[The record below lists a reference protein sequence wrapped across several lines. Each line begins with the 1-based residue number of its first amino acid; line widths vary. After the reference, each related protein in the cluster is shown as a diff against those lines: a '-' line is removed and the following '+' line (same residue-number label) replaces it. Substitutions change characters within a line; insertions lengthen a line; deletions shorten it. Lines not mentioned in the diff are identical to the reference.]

1 MKRQKEKNSSNFCA
15 CIIKANNKEK
25 KNISII
31 CSSCAQKQNFKMKLS
46 ELWRK
51 IKTSWFLSDFGPFLY
66 CWISCTN
73 KVHHHHL
80 GHISD
85 VLLNIT
91 RIFPHLN
98 TAWQRNS
105 SVGSF
110 CASSSASAHA
120 LFWGKHNHTKYLHFL
135 IIFRYT
141 FQLLSLNGK
150 WTQLLSCHFI
160 NLFLSKCFHWLTHSC

>member
-1 MKRQKEKNSSNFCA
+1 
-15 CIIKANNKEK
+15 
-25 KNISII
+25 
-31 CSSCAQKQNFKMKLS
+31 MKLS
-46 ELWRK
+46 ELCRK

-91 RIFPHLN
+91 RICPHLN
-98 TAWQRNS
+98 TAWQQNS

-135 IIFRYT
+135 ITFRYT
-141 FQLLSLNGK
+141 FQLLFLNGK

-160 NLFLSKCFHWLTHSC
+160 NISFQVFPLIDTLILRYVNWGEKIIIIKNPTKPPH